1 MTMFKSMC
9 DAETIAHHPGL
20 GHLRD
25 SYGWGARVR
34 GSETDE
40 ACFPGSGVRIQS
52 GLLCMAEKRH
62 TWRGPLCQ
70 EQQPW
75 PPSALST
82 FNNLLGTEQGGQ
94 ISTHRCSSGG

>member
-1 MTMFKSMC
+1 MSRVAKETGLSNVMQEAVMTMFRSMC

-40 ACFPGSGVRIQS
+40 ARLPGG
-52 GLLCMAEKRH
+52 
-62 TWRGPLCQ
+62 
-70 EQQPW
+70 
-75 PPSALST
+75 
-82 FNNLLGTEQGGQ
+82 
-94 ISTHRCSSGG
+94 